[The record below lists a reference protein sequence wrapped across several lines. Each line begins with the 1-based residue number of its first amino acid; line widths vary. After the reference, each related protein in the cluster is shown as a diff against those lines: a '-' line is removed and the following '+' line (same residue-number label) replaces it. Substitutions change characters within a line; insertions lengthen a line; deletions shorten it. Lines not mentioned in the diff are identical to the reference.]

1 MRHPLATIAPRGGDH
16 LQLLVLWVAVIAATL
31 IYWEACRLAHGAGA
45 INLRDSGLWMVEIW
59 SGWLILSF
67 PAYAL
72 CRRWRSSAG
81 GFSVRR
87 VLGLM
92 AVLSV
97 LALGCEWLLNLMLS
111 QVGLERWQSAWAMF
125 NRRALLCVVVSGAIV
140 AFALRPGVL
149 RRAVERP
156 QPVSDQVR
164 EDDATLVLADRNGP
178 VTVSLRDVE
187 AILAAENYVQVCL
200 ASGKE
205 YLHRMAL
212 AKMEKT
218 LDASTMLRVH
228 RSALVNVSK
237 VSRRLPG
244 WRLELASG
252 RIVRVGRT
260 FRAAVEARTAG

>member
-1 MRHPLATIAPRGGDH
+1 MRHPLATAAPRGGDH
-16 LQLLVLWVAVIAATL
+16 LQLLLLWAVVIGATL
-31 IYWEACRLAHGAGA
+31 IYWEACRLAHGGGS

-72 CRRWRSSAG
+72 CRRWRSNTG

-87 VLGLM
+87 VLVLM
-92 AVLSV
+92 ATLSV
-97 LALGCEWLLNLMLS
+97 LALGSEWLLNLMLS
-111 QVGLERWQSAWAMF
+111 QLGIARWESAWAMF

-140 AFALRPGVL
+140 AFALRPGVF
-149 RRAVERP
+149 RRTVERP
-156 QPVSDQVR
+156 SPPLQTA
-164 EDDATLVLADRNGP
+164 ATLTLTDRTGT
-178 VTVSLRDVE
+178 VVVSLHEVE

-200 ASGKE
+200 ANGKE

-212 AKMEKT
+212 ARIEKD

-228 RSALVNVSK
+228 RSAIVNINRVI
-237 VSRRLPG
+237 RRLPG

-252 RIVRVGRT
+252 RTVRVGRT
-260 FRAAVEARTAG
+260 FRAAIEESRWK